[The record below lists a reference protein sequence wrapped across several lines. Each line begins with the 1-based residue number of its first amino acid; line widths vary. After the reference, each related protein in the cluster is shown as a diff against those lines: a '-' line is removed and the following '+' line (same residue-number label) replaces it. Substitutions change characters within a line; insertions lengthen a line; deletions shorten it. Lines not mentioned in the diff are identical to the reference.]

1 MDKQHSHIQELVDR
15 PTESLAIEL
24 KRWIS
29 PDTQEGKSK
38 IVRTA
43 LALRNFGGGYMVIG
57 FDNATR
63 ASDLS
68 NAPNDVKSLFHVDKI
83 QALISKH
90 ASEQFEVSVEFVS
103 RDDQI
108 YPVIVIPSGVRTPVA
123 AKADLIG
130 SENKKLISSGEVYVR
145 TLNSNNTPST
155 TKAIWNDWPSIIEV
169 CFENREA
176 DIGRFMRRHLSGI
189 TPDVMREFAD
199 TVAKSFSP
207 EASTAD
213 LIKNYLDE
221 GYSKYQEKIRT
232 STKAIPEH
240 GTFEVALWM
249 QGGVPKHQANRE
261 FLNLLASS
269 NPNYTGWPI
278 WLDSRPFNDKEE
290 RPYNNNGVWEAF
302 VVSDVY
308 SQGRIDHIDFMC
320 FDPEGKFYLCR
331 SLVDDIFNAPNVPK
345 AFTALDFG
353 LQILRTA
360 EAIAVGIAFAK
371 AMKCDSS
378 NTILSF
384 AFRWKR
390 LKGRHLSAWAQ
401 PGQFMYPGRQ
411 AHQDEVVTTV
421 DVPLGVPLSSLSDYV
436 SLAVQP
442 LFIAFDGYSISHEI
456 IEDFTRRLI
465 ERRL

>member
-1 MDKQHSHIQELVDR
+1 MDKQHSRIQELVDR
-15 PTESLAIEL
+15 PSESLAVEL

-29 PDTQEGKSK
+29 PDTLDGKQK

-57 FDNATR
+57 FDDKT
-63 ASDLS
+63 L
-68 NAPNDVKSLFHVDKI
+68 APDPYKALDDVNILFHVDKI
-83 QALISKH
+83 QALISKY
-90 ASEQFEVSVEFVS
+90 ASEQFEVSVEFAS
-103 RDDQI
+103 RDGQI
-108 YPVIVIPSGVRTPVA
+108 YPVIVIPSGIRTPVA
-123 AKADLIG
+123 AKADLKD
-130 SENKKLISSGEVYVR
+130 SENKKLISADDVYVR

-155 TKAIWNDWPSIIEV
+155 AKAIWKDWPRIIEV

-199 TVAKSFSP
+199 TIAKSSSP

-221 GYSKYQEKIRT
+221 SYSKYQEKIRS
-232 STKAIPEH
+232 STKTIPDH
-240 GTFEVALWM
+240 GTFEVALWL
-249 QGGVPKHQANRE
+249 QGNVPNHLANRE

-278 WLDSRPFNDKEE
+278 WLDSRSFHEKEDRSYIND
-290 RPYNNNGVWEAF
+290 GIWEAF
-302 VVSDVY
+302 IACDTWSPGNIN
-308 SQGRIDHIDFMC
+308 SIDFMRI
-320 FDPEGKFYLCR
+320 DPAGKFYLCR
-331 SLVDDIFNAPNVPK
+331 SLADDIFNAPNVPK
-345 AFTALDFG
+345 AFTVLDFG
-353 LQILRTA
+353 LSILRTA
-360 EAIAVGIAFAK
+360 ESIAVGIAFAK
-371 AMKCDSS
+371 GMKCDSS

-401 PGQFMYPGRQ
+401 PGRFMYPGRQ
-411 AHQDEVVTTV
+411 AYQDEVVTTV

-436 SLAVQP
+436 SQAVQP
-442 LFIAFDGYSISHEI
+442 LFIAFDGYSISHEV